1 MENICLREQTVG
13 ASAWEARAYD
23 HFHASQTAMKNIRL
37 REQPVGVAAWATR
50 RIVGIDWSV
59 PVWVFCEFCTS
70 LGLMRAARTQM
81 ALRAF
86 RLKLTMPLR
95 GTLSA

>member
-1 MENICLREQTVG
+1 MALR
-13 ASAWEARAYD
+13 A
-23 HFHASQTAMKNIRL
+23 FRL
-37 REQPVGVAAWATR
+37 KLTMPFRGTR

-59 PVWVFCEFCTS
+59 PMWVFREFCTS
-70 LGLMRAARTQM
+70 LGLMRAARIQM

-86 RLKLTMPLR
+86 RLKLTMSFR

>member
-1 MENICLREQTVG
+1 MKNIRLREQTVG

-59 PVWVFCEFCTS
+59 LVWVFCESCV
-70 LGLMRAARTQM
+70 
-81 ALRAF
+81 
-86 RLKLTMPLR
+86 
-95 GTLSA
+95 